1 MSYGPFC
8 FVSCAVLV
16 VNRATMI
23 HLGVN
28 IDHVATIRQARYRG
42 LPDSPNAEPDPVEAA
57 LAAERG
63 GAAGITAHLR
73 ADRRHI
79 LDADIFRLR
88 KAIGTKLNLEMGNT
102 PEILEIALRVQPE
115 DVCLVPENREEV
127 TTEGGLDC
135 VVNEATLA
143 ATIGTLQEQGIQ
155 VSLFIDPESTQL
167 EAAARLGAEF
177 VELHTGAFANA
188 TGGAQDNELLRL
200 IAAAELADSL
210 GLRVNAGHGINY
222 TNVAK
227 ILRIPHLV
235 ELNIG
240 HSIVSRAAFVGIE
253 QATREM
259 IALLDDE

>member
-1 MSYGPFC
+1 
-8 FVSCAVLV
+8 
-16 VNRATMI
+16 MI
-23 HLGVN
+23 QLGVN

-42 LPDSPNAEPDPVEAA
+42 LPDSPNAEPDPIAAA

-73 ADRRHI
+73 ADRRHVQ
-79 LDADIFRLR
+79 DADIRRLR
-88 KAIGTKLNLEMGNT
+88 ESITTKLNFEMGNT
-102 PEILEIALRVQPE
+102 PEIVAVALATKAE
-115 DVCLVPENREEV
+115 EACLVPENRAEV

-135 VVNEATLA
+135 VSQFA
-143 ATIGTLQEQGIQ
+143 ALRETVTALQGIGTR
-155 VSLFIDPESTQL
+155 VSLFIDPEAAQI

-188 TGGAQDNELLRL
+188 AGGAQDDELFRL
-200 IAAAELADSL
+200 IAAAELADSAN
-210 GLRVNAGHGINY
+210 LRVNAGHGINY
-222 TNVAK
+222 ENVTK

-240 HSIVSRAAFVGIE
+240 HAIVSRAAFVGIE

-259 IALLDDE
+259 AAMLEE

>member
-1 MSYGPFC
+1 
-8 FVSCAVLV
+8 
-16 VNRATMI
+16 MI

-28 IDHVATIRQARYRG
+28 IDHIATIRQARYRG
-42 LPDSPNAEPDPVEAA
+42 MTDSPNAEPDPVEAA

-63 GAAGITAHLR
+63 GARGITAHLR

-79 LDADIFRLR
+79 QDADIFRLR
-88 KAIGTKLNLEMGNT
+88 ERIATKLNFEMGNT
-102 PEILEIALRVQPE
+102 PEILAIALEVKPA
-115 DVCLVPENREEV
+115 DACLVPESREEV

-135 VVNEATLA
+135 VAHESALRD
-143 ATIGTLQEQGIQ
+143 TISALQGNGTV
-155 VSLFIDPESTQL
+155 VSLFIDPEKRQV

-188 TGGAQDNELLRL
+188 AGAEQDEELLRL

-222 TNVAK
+222 VNVAK
-227 ILRIPHLV
+227 VRRIPHLV

-253 QATREM
+253 RATREM
-259 IALLDDE
+259 LAAMNE

>member
-1 MSYGPFC
+1 
-8 FVSCAVLV
+8 
-16 VNRATMI
+16 MI

-28 IDHVATIRQARYRG
+28 IDHIATIRQARYRG
-42 LPDSPNAEPDPVEAA
+42 MTDSPNAEPDPVEAA

-63 GAAGITAHLR
+63 GARGITAHLR

-79 LDADIFRLR
+79 QDADIFRLR
-88 KAIGTKLNLEMGNT
+88 ERIATKLNFEMGNT
-102 PEILEIALRVQPE
+102 PEILAIALTMKPE
-115 DVCLVPENREEV
+115 DACLVPESREEV

-135 VVNEATLA
+135 VAHESALRETIA
-143 ATIGTLQEQGIQ
+143 ALQGNGTV
-155 VSLFIDPESTQL
+155 VSLFIDPEKRQV

-188 TGGAQDNELLRL
+188 AGAGQDEELLRL

-222 TNVAK
+222 VNIAK
-227 ILRIPHLV
+227 VRRIPHLV

-259 IALLDDE
+259 LAAMNA

>member
-1 MSYGPFC
+1 
-8 FVSCAVLV
+8 
-16 VNRATMI
+16 MI

-28 IDHVATIRQARYRG
+28 IDHIATIRQARYRRMT
-42 LPDSPNAEPDPVEAA
+42 DSPLAEPDPVEAA

-63 GAAGITAHLR
+63 GARGITAHLR

-79 LDADIFRLR
+79 QDADIFRLR
-88 KAIGTKLNLEMGNT
+88 ERIATKLNFEMGNT
-102 PEILEIALRVQPE
+102 PEILAIALEVKPA
-115 DVCLVPENREEV
+115 DACLVPESREEV

-135 VVNEATLA
+135 VAYESALGDTIA
-143 ATIGTLQEQGIQ
+143 ALKGNGTV
-155 VSLFIDPESTQL
+155 VSLFIDPEKRQV

-188 TGGAQDNELLRL
+188 VGAEQDEELLRL

-210 GLRVNAGHGINY
+210 GLHVNAGHGINY
-222 TNVAK
+222 VNIAK
-227 ILRIPHLV
+227 VRRIPHLV

-259 IALLDDE
+259 LAAMNS

>member
-1 MSYGPFC
+1 
-8 FVSCAVLV
+8 
-16 VNRATMI
+16 MI

-28 IDHVATIRQARYRG
+28 IDHIATIRQARYRG
-42 LPDSPNAEPDPVEAA
+42 MTDSPNAEPDPVEAA

-63 GAAGITAHLR
+63 GARGITAHLR

-79 LDADIFRLR
+79 QDADIFRLR
-88 KAIGTKLNLEMGNT
+88 ERIATKLNFEMGNT
-102 PEILEIALRVQPE
+102 PEILAIALEVKPA
-115 DVCLVPENREEV
+115 DACLVPESREEV

-135 VVNEATLA
+135 VAYESALGDTVA
-143 ATIGTLQEQGIQ
+143 ALKGNGTV
-155 VSLFIDPESTQL
+155 VSLFIDPEKRQV

-188 TGGAQDNELLRL
+188 AGAEQDEELLRL

-210 GLRVNAGHGINY
+210 GLHVNAGHGINY
-222 TNVAK
+222 VNIAK
-227 ILRIPHLV
+227 VRRIPHLV

-259 IALLDDE
+259 LAAMNS